1 MAKTLR
7 SANAVFKD
15 IISWAERS
23 VNTTVDGINTVA
35 KQLTPRVNTGVA
47 KSSWRRSANW
57 KYRGRNK
64 LDVIHNTAHYIAI
77 LDGSVPMRNGATSRY
92 APITQPAIDKM
103 LAQSHYLNN
112 R

>member
-15 IISWAERS
+15 MIAWAERS
-23 VNTTVDGINTVA
+23 VNITVDGINTIA
-35 KQLTPRVNTGVA
+35 KDGTPNVNTGIA
-47 KSSWRRSANW
+47 QNSWRRSANW
-57 KYRGRNK
+57 KYRGRKK

-77 LDGSVPMRNGATSRY
+77 LDGAVPMRNRATSKY
-92 APITQPAIDKM
+92 APITQPAIDQM
-103 LAQSHYLNN
+103 MAQSHYLNN